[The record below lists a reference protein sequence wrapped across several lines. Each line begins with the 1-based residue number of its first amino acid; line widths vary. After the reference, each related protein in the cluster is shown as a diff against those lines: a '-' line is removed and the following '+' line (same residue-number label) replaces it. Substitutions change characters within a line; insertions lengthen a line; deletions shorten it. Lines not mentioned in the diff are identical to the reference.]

1 MDTIKLNLARK
12 WRPQNFETI
21 IGQDLS
27 VRTLKNSL
35 YLGQY
40 FPVYLFA
47 GQRGCGKTTTAR
59 VFAAAINCE
68 QLSTFQ
74 KSPKKAL
81 MPCLRCSSCT
91 AMQAAKHPDFIEID
105 AASHTGVDNVRQ
117 IIESS
122 SLLPLMGH
130 KKVYLIDEA
139 HMLSKAAFNA
149 LLKILEEPPASA
161 LFILATTN
169 PLKVIDTVRSRC
181 FQLFFSSIDLESL
194 LQYLQQV
201 CQKESIEYHD
211 DALTLIITQ
220 AEGSARDAL
229 NLLEQVRFSSKV
241 VSRDVVLS
249 LLGHIDDSQLI
260 CMIKTVLQGSPLEVL
275 QLLQSLQCD
284 RYSAEFIWKRLT
296 ELLRALLWLKHG
308 VNPSQ
313 FITGI
318 DSLQDLVKQCSLQQL
333 HAMLEMLYANEAI
346 MLKTTTQHALLEMVL
361 LQVCQ
366 SNKKSSGGSSSSSA
380 AQQQASVV
388 GEQENDDEQD
398 DDEDEQEYDD
408 DEQEDK
414 EDEEVENA
422 GYMEQWAQFIA
433 CLETLNDPLVV
444 SIFKQARI
452 MYKTEPF
459 DQLDIEFTKDL
470 EFFKNWLEDTKQV
483 WLPLLQKVYSKK
495 VTLNPL
501 FTGIKKES
509 TKIKRISVPPQ
520 KIHQPVI
527 QSAQEVSTERKKT
540 TMYKANTWK
549 KRARRVPQRSETVV
563 DVSDE
568 VVWKKAN
575 LLLQNFP
582 GTVTET
588 SEHVYE
594 Q

>member
-47 GQRGCGKTTTAR
+47 GQRGCGKTTMAR

-68 QLSTFQ
+68 QLSAFQ
-74 KSPKKAL
+74 KKPKKAL

-122 SLLPLMGH
+122 SLMPLMGH
-130 KKVYLIDEA
+130 KKIYLIDEA

-149 LLKILEEPPASA
+149 LLKILEEPPTSA

-169 PLKVIDTVRSRC
+169 LLKVIDTVRSRC

-194 LQYLQQV
+194 LQYLQQI

-241 VSRDVVLS
+241 VSRDAVLS
-249 LLGHIDDSQLI
+249 LLGHIDDCQLI
-260 CMIKTVLQGSPLEVL
+260 RMIETVLQGSPLEVL

-284 RYSAEFIWKRLT
+284 RYSAELIWKRLT

-313 FITGI
+313 FISGI
-318 DSLQDLVKQCSLQQL
+318 DGLRDLVKQCSLQQL
-333 HAMLEMLYANEAI
+333 HDMLEMLYANEAI

-366 SNKKSSGGSSSSSA
+366 SNKKPSGGSSSSSA
-380 AQQQASVV
+380 AQQQVSVV
-388 GEQENDDEQD
+388 GEQDDEQD
-398 DDEDEQEYDD
+398 DEDEDEQEYDD
-408 DEQEDK
+408 EQEEEK
-414 EDEEVENA
+414 DEEVENK
-422 GYMEQWAQFIA
+422 GYMEHGAQFIA
-433 CLETLNDPLVV
+433 CLETSNDPLVI

-452 MYKTEPF
+452 IRKQEPS
-459 DQLDIEFTKDL
+459 DQLDVEFAKDL
-470 EFFKNWLEDTKQV
+470 AFFKNWLEDTKQV
-483 WLPLLQKVYSKK
+483 WLPWLQKVYSKE
-495 VTLNPL
+495 VILNLL

-509 TKIKRISVPPQ
+509 TKIKSITVPQQ
-520 KIHQPVI
+520 KIRQPVI
-527 QSAQEVSTERKKT
+527 QSVQKISIERKKT
-540 TMYKANTWK
+540 AMYKANTWN
-549 KRARRVPQRSETVV
+549 KRASRVPQRAETVV

-568 VVWKKAN
+568 AVWKKAN
-575 LLLQNFP
+575 LLLRNFP

-588 SEHVYE
+588 SERVYE
-594 Q
+594 R